1 MERAVE
7 KVTKTKKI
15 WRWRLVASGVFFMA
29 MAGSIL
35 PVTAEPAR
43 HEVLVIAK
51 VSTDPKKHYRTLKP
65 MVDYAAERMKDLGI
79 KEGRVLM
86 AKDNAQMIQFIR
98 QGRVDWVTEPPFSAV
113 LFKEATGA
121 EFLLD
126 KWKKGAPV
134 YHSVLLTRKGSGIRS
149 LKDLAGKVVAFE
161 DPGSTSSYF
170 VPSYMLLKAG
180 HKMVELGSV
189 RERPPADAIGYVF
202 AGQEINVAMWTY
214 KGLVDAGALS
224 NLDMEDDDDVP
235 VSIRGDLEIFHRSAN
250 FLRSVEMVRPD
261 LPAPLKKRLR
271 EILLASDKDPAA
283 AEVLRAYE
291 KTVKFEEFDKEDIE
305 SIQEVREII
314 KYMKQRGM
322 TP

>member
-1 MERAVE
+1 MEGVVV
-7 KVTKTKKI
+7 KLTKTRKF
-15 WRWRLVASGVFFMA
+15 WRLRLVAFGVFFMA
-29 MAGSIL
+29 MAGWAL
-35 PVTAEPAR
+35 PVVAEPAR

-51 VSTDPKKHYRTLKP
+51 VSMDPKKHYRYLKP

-113 LFKEATGA
+113 LFEEATGA

-126 KWKKGAPV
+126 KWKKGVPV
-134 YHSVLLTRKGSGIRS
+134 YHSVFLTRKGSGIRT
-149 LKDLAGKVVAFE
+149 LNDLVGKVIAFE

-170 VPSYMLLKAG
+170 VPSYLLLRAG

-235 VSIRGDLEIFHRSAN
+235 LSIREQLDIFHRSAN
-250 FLRSVEMVRPD
+250 FLRSVEMVRAD
-261 LPAPLKKRLR
+261 LPVPLKKRLR

-283 AEVLRAYE
+283 VEVLRAYE
-291 KTVKFEEFDKEDIE
+291 KTVKFEEFDKKDIE
-305 SIQEVREII
+305 SIKEVREII
-314 KYMKQRGM
+314 RYMKKRGM
-322 TP
+322 AP

>member
-1 MERAVE
+1 MKKSSGKKRLGRWHPVVAV
-7 KVTKTKKI
+7 V
-15 WRWRLVASGVFFMA
+15 VAMV
-29 MAGSIL
+29 MAGWTL
-35 PVTAEPAR
+35 PVLAEPAR
-43 HEVLVIAK
+43 HEVLVISK
-51 VSTDPKKHYRTLKP
+51 VSLDPKKHYRYLKP
-65 MVDYAAERMKDLGI
+65 MVDYVAERMKDLGI

-98 QGRVDWVTEPPFSAV
+98 QGRVDWITEPPFSAV
-113 LFKEATGA
+113 LFEEATGA

-126 KWKKGAPV
+126 KWKKGVPV
-134 YHSVLLTRKGSGIRS
+134 YHSVFITRKGSGIRT
-149 LKDLAGKVVAFE
+149 LNDLAGKVIAFE

-170 VPSYMLLKAG
+170 IPSYLLLKAG
-180 HKMVELGSV
+180 HKMVELASV

-235 VSIRGDLEIFHRSAN
+235 PSIRGQMDIFHRSAN
-250 FLRSVEMVRPD
+250 FLRAVEMVRSD

-283 AEVLRAYE
+283 AQVLHTYE
-291 KTVKFEEFDKEDIE
+291 KTVKFEDFDEADIE
-305 SIQEVREII
+305 SIKEVRGIVR
-314 KYMKQRGM
+314 YMKARDM